1 MRVIDNKPQRELGK
15 VGMRLWR
22 DVLDTVSLDDTASRE
37 VLLLACEALDRAD
50 SLKRQIEKDGQVIR
64 SENRPPRD
72 HPALKHELAN
82 RCLVARLLDK
92 LGLLSAPLRAGP
104 GRPTL
109 SDRLHAY

>member
-1 MRVIDNKPQRELGK
+1 MEVIDSKPHRELGK

-37 VLLLACEALDRAD
+37 VLLLAAEALDRAED
-50 SLKRQIEKDGQVIR
+50 CRKQIARDGAVLR

-72 HPALKHELAN
+72 HPLLKIELAN
-82 RCLVARLLDK
+82 RSFVAKQLDK

-109 SDRLHAY
+109 SERFHAY